1 MIASGVV
8 GLNSSAPSI
17 SIDKVPEI
25 RDTLPSQ
32 YKKASVNRSITVEE
46 YVRSYFSDVPV
57 LAEVAKCES
66 RFRQY
71 DKDGNVLR
79 GVENSLD
86 KGVMQINSHF
96 HEDDAMEL
104 GYDID
109 TLEGNT
115 AYGRYLYEKYGLKP
129 WSASAPCWKKTTAY
143 AEYSDLALK

>member
-8 GLNSSAPSI
+8 GLNSSAPSVT
-17 SIDKVPEI
+17 IDKVPEI
-25 RDTLPSQ
+25 RETMPSS
-32 YKKASVNRSITVEE
+32 KKVNAKSITVEE

-86 KGVMQINSHF
+86 KGVMQINAHF

-115 AYGRYLYEKYGLKP
+115 AYGRYLYEKYGLRP

-143 AEYSDLALK
+143 ADYADLALK